1 MMTISRLQPLLRLGL
16 TGEDE
21 RRKHVHMQQLPI
33 KVLQIGEGN
42 FLRGFADWMLQES
55 IASGK
60 YHGSVVLTPPTPRG
74 AAKLKQI
81 EQQEGLYTLVVQG
94 LQDGQKVEKRQMI
107 SVFRDYVDP
116 YTEWERFLQLAELE
130 SLDVVISNTTEAGLV
145 YTPIDYVPGEPM
157 TNFPARLTV
166 LLQRRFAHFNG
177 DPKRGLMILPCE
189 LIENNG
195 DVLREYVLRYGR
207 EFGFGEE
214 FCSWVEQSQLFLNNL
229 VDRIVTGMPGDEEYA
244 RLTGSWGYE
253 DSFLTTAEPYHLWAI
268 QGDPSLDRRLPLAQ
282 AGLNVQWVPD
292 LKPFRQR
299 KVHIL
304 NGAHTLMMPAGLLQG
319 KSTVREVME
328 DSELGE
334 WVRQTVDLEIIPALP
349 ILPEELKRYAAET
362 FERFANPYLEHR
374 LQDIAM
380 NSISKFQSRLLPVL
394 KAYTEKFD
402 QLPEQLVYGLAALLR
417 LYQVQETEQQDGTKI
432 FTTQLPNG
440 STMNIRDHSG
450 QLGLLAGHWA
460 GWQQHDES
468 SCRQVI
474 HDILADTGIWNEDL
488 TAIAG
493 LSEAVASK
501 WIQMEVNPT

>member
-1 MMTISRLQPLLRLGL
+1 MTISRLQPGLRLGL
-16 TGEDE
+16 AGEDE
-21 RRKHVHMQQLPI
+21 RRRQVQIQQLPI

-42 FLRGFADWMLQES
+42 FLRGFADWMIQES

-74 AAKLKQI
+74 AAKLEKI
-81 EQQEGLYTLVVQG
+81 AQQDGLYTLVVRG
-94 LQDGQKVEKRQMI
+94 LQDGQKVEKRQLI

-116 YTEWERFLQLAELE
+116 YSEWERFLQLGELE
-130 SLDVVISNTTEAGLV
+130 SLDVVISNTTEAGLT
-145 YTPIDYVPGEPM
+145 YTPMDYIPGEPIV
-157 TNFPARLTV
+157 NFPARLTV
-166 LLQRRFAHFNG
+166 LLQRRFTHFNG

-195 DVLREYVLRYGR
+195 DLLQEYVLRYGR

-268 QGDPSLDRRLPLAQ
+268 QGDPSLDRRLPLVR

-319 KSTVREVME
+319 KTTVREVME
-328 DSELGE
+328 DAELGE
-334 WVRQTVDLEIIPALP
+334 WVRQTVEQEIIPALP
-349 ILPEELKRYAAET
+349 MLPEELKRYAAET
-362 FERFANPYLEHR
+362 FERFNNPYLEHR

-380 NSISKFQSRLLPVL
+380 NSISKFKSRLLPVL
-394 KAYTEKFD
+394 KAYTEKEN
-402 QLPEQLVYGLAALLR
+402 QLPQQLVYGLAALLR
-417 LYQVQETEQQDGTKI
+417 LYQVTAIEQPDRTLT

-440 STMNIRDHSG
+440 SRIDIRDSAE
-450 QLGLLAGHWA
+450 QLERLAKHWA
-460 GWQQHDES
+460 ELQQNES
-468 SCRQVI
+468 SYRRVVQA
-474 HDILADTGIWNEDL
+474 ILADTGIWTEDL
-488 TAIAG
+488 TTIEELA
-493 LSEAVASK
+493 EAVASQM
-501 WIQMEVNPT
+501 IQMEADQA